1 MGSSF
6 QKKDIAKDLSNN
18 IGFCKAYS
26 IKLINDLL
34 ESIIINICNEPLYLK
49 NFGVFK
55 ILIKKERI
63 GRNPIT
69 KKEYNISARKTI
81 KFKASRKLLSDINDS

>member
-18 IGFCKAYS
+18 IGFSKAYS

>member
-1 MGSSF
+1 VGSSF

-18 IGFCKAYS
+18 IGFSKAYS